1 MRGAGGVVTGRGD
14 ARGSGGVGAVL
25 VGRGVKVR

>member
-1 MRGAGGVVTGRGD
+1 VTGRGD